1 MTFSAMIA
9 TLTQGM
15 PGWPPV
21 SSSPIGITVAFSPSS
36 LASAN
41 SAWQAHGRVARV
53 RGVPGRIA
61 MKLSRYCGR
70 ERLPGGRRLWQR
82 LARRAAYRGTVAV
95 YGYGVGGR
103 PGGTQRKAERT
114 GVQDGMVLADY
125 EPGLIRVWVPCTC
138 QAADFDVDQLAEDHE
153 DPVASFAHELGHHV
167 QYARRRTYFNEAVA
181 ERYGRLLL
189 REFGVR

>member
-1 MTFSAMIA
+1 
-9 TLTQGM
+9 
-15 PGWPPV
+15 
-21 SSSPIGITVAFSPSS
+21 
-36 LASAN
+36 
-41 SAWQAHGRVARV
+41 
-53 RGVPGRIA
+53 
-61 MKLSRYCGR
+61 
-70 ERLPGGRRLWQR
+70 
-82 LARRAAYRGTVAV
+82 V

-103 PGGTQRKAERT
+103 PGGAQRKAERT

-138 QAADFDVDQLAEDHE
+138 QAAEFDPEELAADHE
-153 DPVASFAHELGHHV
+153 DPLASFAHELGHHV

>member
-1 MTFSAMIA
+1 M
-9 TLTQGM
+9 
-15 PGWPPV
+15 
-21 SSSPIGITVAFSPSS
+21 
-36 LASAN
+36 
-41 SAWQAHGRVARV
+41 
-53 RGVPGRIA
+53 
-61 MKLSRYCGR
+61 
-70 ERLPGGRRLWQR
+70 RLWER
-82 LARRAAYRGTVAV
+82 LARRAGFRGTVAV

-103 PGGTQRKAERT
+103 PGGAQRKAERT

-138 QAADFDVDQLAEDHE
+138 QAADFDVEELGEVHE
-153 DPVASFAHELGHHV
+153 DPLASFAHELGHHV

>member
-1 MTFSAMIA
+1 MIA
-9 TLTQGM
+9 KLIQGR

-21 SSSPIGITVAFSPSS
+21 SSSPIGITAAFSPSS

-41 SAWQAHGRVARV
+41 SPWRGDVRVAQV
-53 RGVPGRIA
+53 RGVPGGMA
-61 MKLSRYCGR
+61 MRLSRYCGR

-82 LARRAAYRGTVAV
+82 LARRAGYRGTFAV

-125 EPGLIRVWVPCTC
+125 EPGLIRVWLPCTC
-138 QAADFDVDQLAEDHE
+138 QAADFDEAGLVIGEHH
-153 DPVASFAHELGHHV
+153 PVLHAGAFRFS
-167 QYARRRTYFNEAVA
+167 
-181 ERYGRLLL
+181 L
-189 REFGVR
+189 RSA

>member
-1 MTFSAMIA
+1 M
-9 TLTQGM
+9 
-15 PGWPPV
+15 
-21 SSSPIGITVAFSPSS
+21 
-36 LASAN
+36 
-41 SAWQAHGRVARV
+41 
-53 RGVPGRIA
+53 
-61 MKLSRYCGR
+61 
-70 ERLPGGRRLWQR
+70 RLWQR
-82 LARRAAYRGTVAV
+82 LARRAGFRGTVAV

-103 PGGTQRKAERT
+103 PGGAQRKAERT

-138 QAADFDVDQLAEDHE
+138 QAADFDVDQLHEAHE
-153 DPVASFAHELGHHV
+153 DPLASFAHELGHHV